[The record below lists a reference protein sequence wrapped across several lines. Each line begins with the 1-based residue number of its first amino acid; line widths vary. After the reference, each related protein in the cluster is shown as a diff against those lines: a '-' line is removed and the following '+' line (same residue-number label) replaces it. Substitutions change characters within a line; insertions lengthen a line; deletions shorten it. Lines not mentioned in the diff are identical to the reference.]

1 MNTPISPQS
10 KGEVEAGKETRPAD
24 PSRSDSEKIPNA
36 GGEDRLGGEEP
47 IFTELFS
54 SEIKV
59 DLLVLFHKNPG
70 IADSPE
76 GVARRI
82 GRSGPDIEHD
92 LEDFVNLGI
101 LRKRSTKNGTAII
114 QLDRSKDAE
123 MQKALDGFF
132 EKLGGL

>member
-1 MNTPISPQS
+1 LTTPTSAQP
-10 KGEVEAGKETRPAD
+10 KGETVPGKETRPTD
-24 PSRSDSEKIPNA
+24 RPHSDDETSSP
-36 GGEDRLGGEEP
+36 GGEDRLAGEEP

-70 IADSPE
+70 IADSAE

-114 QLDRSKDAE
+114 QLDRSKDEE

>member
-1 MNTPISPQS
+1 LNTPAAPQP
-10 KGEVEAGKETRPAD
+10 KGETEPRKGTDQPKSDGEVSKPGAEE
-24 PSRSDSEKIPNA
+24 RS
-36 GGEDRLGGEEP
+36 GGEEP

-70 IADSPE
+70 IADSAE

-82 GRSGPDIEHD
+82 GRSGPDIEGD

-114 QLDRSKDAE
+114 QLDRSRDEE

-132 EKLGGL
+132 KKLGGL

>member
-1 MNTPISPQS
+1 MNTPTPPQS
-10 KGEVEAGKETRPAD
+10 KGGTEPGKETIPTD
-24 PSRSDSEKIPNA
+24 QPRSESEIRNH
-36 GGEDRLGGEEP
+36 GSEDQLGGEEP
-47 IFTELFS
+47 IFAELFS

-70 IADSPE
+70 IADSAE

-82 GRSGPDIEHD
+82 GRSGPDIDRD

-101 LRKRSTKNGTAII
+101 LRKRITKNGTAII
-114 QLDRSKDAE
+114 QLDRSKDEE